1 MSYVIVS
8 NALSDAI
15 NAKLDMAYQD
25 QPEAAVDRDLHY
37 RALLE
42 YFDDHGEIPEFQIAK
57 GKI

>member
-1 MSYVIVS
+1 MSLVIVP

-42 YFDDHGEIPEFQIAK
+42 YFADHGVIPEFKITK
-57 GKI
+57 GE

>member
-1 MSYVIVS
+1 MDLVIVP

-25 QPEAAVDRDLHY
+25 LPEAAVDRDSHY

-42 YFDDHGEIPEFQIAK
+42 YFDDHGEIPEFQITK
-57 GKI
+57 GE